1 MAEGVLFNIAEGIIG
16 SLQNH
21 AIQEIG
27 LLYGVKDELKKLEKT
42 VTKIK
47 NVLLDAEEK
56 KANHG
61 VTEWL
66 KSLEDVVYDADDLL
80 DEFYTEARWRQMV
93 IGNKI
98 LKQVRLFF
106 SSSNQLVFRLKM
118 GHKIKEI
125 RETLN
130 VIETDRRFHLDERLQ
145 EARVLTRERESHSFV
160 RKEEIIGR
168 DKDKREIVGL
178 LLDPIPIENVS
189 IISLVGIGGLGKTA
203 LAQLVFNDE
212 TVQKHFELK
221 IWICISDTF
230 ELNVLVKKIIE
241 SATSRTLGNL
251 ELDQLQNDLRKLIDG
266 KRYLLVLDDVWNEN
280 REKWL
285 SLKSLLMGGARG
297 SRILITTRS
306 QVVAKI
312 SDTNKPYILRGLEEK
327 ESWSLFKQ
335 MAFKTEQES
344 ENPSIKAIGV
354 EIVGKCKGIP
364 LAIRT
369 IGRMLYSKN
378 RENEWL
384 AFKNNDLSKV
394 NQEAR
399 DILPTLRLSYDILPS
414 HLKHCFAYCS
424 LFPKDYEIDRKTLVN
439 LWVAQGFVKS
449 LDQNES
455 LEDVGYEY
463 FLELAWRSFFQE
475 VTYDE
480 FGMISS
486 CKMHDLMHDLAK
498 SVSGMEITI
507 VVEKED
513 NFSEKLRHVSFDYSI
528 GPWLIEKIPTSL
540 LKAHKLR
547 TFFCIPKY
555 WYHFSDESE
564 YGSIKL
570 FCNAIASNFKLL
582 RMLSMNELGVRALPN
597 SLRKLRHLRYLDLRG
612 NPIERLPKWIV
623 RLQNLQTLN
632 LSDCHKLVEL
642 PRDINKLFNLRHLM
656 VGGCI
661 RLNHMPY
668 GLGELACLRTLDR
681 FVLSEDGCISRG
693 GAGLGVLNRFNNL
706 TGNMSIE
713 NLWNGKDMVSE
724 AISANMKEKQ
734 SLTSLSLRWKVNI
747 TGDVNEAE
755 NGEMLLQALQP
766 HSNLKELSVYF
777 FDGVRFAGWL
787 SSLTNIVNLGLE
799 DCQTCQYL
807 PPFDHLPRLKVLRL
821 DELNALEYISDA
833 SSSASRIPFFP
844 SLKEIY
850 LRHCPNLKGWWKQSA
865 LIGSPM
871 TEYEHQHIQQS
882 SLSFPCLSLLYVVNC
897 PNLTSMPLYPHLED
911 GLCLHNTSLKPLEE
925 TMMIGDE
932 DILAPAETTSSA
944 CTCCSLFSIFSP
956 LVSGASDPH
965 VSSSSS
971 SPLSKLVSLEIEGIE
986 DIECVPERWLRN
998 LTSLRKLSL
1007 SRCRR
1012 LRGIPLSPSP
1022 SVQHLTTLDCL
1033 EIRGCNEL
1041 DLWKEDESFL
1051 QLKSL
1056 KSLRSLQIYR
1066 CDRLIKLPE
1075 GIGNLTSLSE
1085 LVIGDCPNLA
1095 SLPEGMCRLTSL
1107 ETLRIENCSSLLR
1120 QRCEKERGEDWSKIA
1135 HIPNIIIHEREVGVM
1150 VSEWW

>member
-16 SLQNH
+16 SLQKL
-21 AIQEIG
+21 ALEEIG
-27 LLYGVKDELKKLEKT
+27 LLYGVKDELKKLEDT

-66 KSLEDVVYDADDLL
+66 KKLEDVVYDVDDLL

-98 LKQVRLFF
+98 SKQVRLFF
-106 SSSNQLVFRLKM
+106 SSSNQLVFRLKI

-125 RETLN
+125 RVTLN
-130 VIETDRRFHLDERLQ
+130 VIEADKRFQFDVRL
-145 EARVLTRERESHSFV
+145 EETRFVSKERESHSFV

-168 DKDKREIVGL
+168 DKEKREIVGL
-178 LLDPIPIENVS
+178 LLDPIPEENVS
-189 IISLVGIGGLGKTA
+189 IISLIGIGGLGKTA

-212 TVQKHFELK
+212 TVQKNFELK
-221 IWICISDTF
+221 IWVCVSDIF
-230 ELNVLVKKIIE
+230 ELNVLVAKITN
-241 SATSRTLGNL
+241 STLGNL
-251 ELDQLQNDLRKLIDG
+251 RMDQLQNDLRKLIDG
-266 KRYLLVLDDVWNEN
+266 KRYLIVLDDVWNEN

-297 SRILITTRS
+297 SRILITTCS
-306 QVVAKI
+306 EVVARI

-399 DILPTLRLSYDILPS
+399 DVLPTLKLSYDILPS

-439 LWVAQGFVKS
+439 LWMAQGFVKS
-449 LDQNES
+449 IDQNES
-455 LEDVGYEY
+455 LEDAGYEY

-507 VVEKED
+507 VVENED
-513 NFSEKLRHVSFDYSI
+513 NFSEKLRHVSFDHSI
-528 GPWLIEKIPTSL
+528 GPWLIEKIRTSL

-547 TFFCIPKY
+547 TFFYI
-555 WYHFSDESE
+555 SE
-564 YGSIKL
+564 YRYGFHDDGSIKS
-570 FCNAIASNFKLL
+570 FCNAIASNFKSL
-582 RMLSMNELGVRALPN
+582 RMLSLNGLVIRALPN

-632 LSDCHKLVEL
+632 LSGCDMLVEL

-656 VGGCI
+656 VDGCI

-668 GLGELACLRTLDR
+668 GLGELTCLRTLDR
-681 FVLSEDGCISRG
+681 FVLSEDSCISRG
-693 GAGLGVLNRFNNL
+693 GAGLGELNRLNNL
-706 TGNMSIE
+706 TGSMSIE
-713 NLWNGKDMVSE
+713 KLWNGKDMVSE

-734 SLTSLSLRWKVNI
+734 SLTSLSLWWKVNT

-755 NGEMLLQALQP
+755 NGEMLLEALQP

-777 FDGVRFAGWL
+777 FDGVKFAGWL
-787 SSLTNIVNLGLE
+787 SSLTNIVNLRLE

-807 PPFDHLPRLKVLRL
+807 PPFDHLPRLKVLSL
-821 DELNALEYISDA
+821 DGLDALEYISDA
-833 SSSASRIPFFP
+833 SSSASRISFFP
-844 SLKEIY
+844 SLKKIY
-850 LRHCPNLKGWWKQSA
+850 LWNCPNLKGWWKQSA

-871 TEYEHQHIQQS
+871 TENEHQHIQQS
-882 SLSFPCLSLLYVVNC
+882 SLLYVWNC

-911 GLCLHNTSLKPLEE
+911 ELSLRNTSLNEA
-925 TMMIGDE
+925 I
-932 DILAPAETTSSA
+932 
-944 CTCCSLFSIFSP
+944 
-956 LVSGASDPH
+956 
-965 VSSSSS
+965 
-971 SPLSKLVSLEIEGIE
+971 
-986 DIECVPERWLRN
+986 
-998 LTSLRKLSL
+998 
-1007 SRCRR
+1007 RR
-1012 LRGIPLSPSP
+1012 
-1022 SVQHLTTLDCL
+1022 D
-1033 EIRGCNEL
+1033 
-1041 DLWKEDESFL
+1041 DD
-1051 QLKSL
+1051 
-1056 KSLRSLQIYR
+1056 
-1066 CDRLIKLPE
+1066 DR
-1075 GIGNLTSLSE
+1075 
-1085 LVIGDCPNLA
+1085 
-1095 SLPEGMCRLTSL
+1095 
-1107 ETLRIENCSSLLR
+1107 
-1120 QRCEKERGEDWSKIA
+1120 
-1135 HIPNIIIHEREVGVM
+1135 
-1150 VSEWW
+1150 

>member
-56 KANHG
+56 KANHE

-98 LKQVRLFF
+98 SKQVRLFF

-145 EARVLTRERESHSFV
+145 EARVLSRERESHSFV

-178 LLDPIPIENVS
+178 LLDPIPEENVS

-280 REKWL
+280 REKWR

-306 QVVAKI
+306 EVVANI

-364 LAIRT
+364 LAVRT

-378 RENEWL
+378 RVNEWL

-394 NQEAR
+394 NQEAS

-424 LFPKDYEIDRKTLVN
+424 LFPKDHQIDIKTLVN

-449 LDQNES
+449 LDQNEC

-463 FLELAWRSFFQE
+463 FFELAWRSFFQE
-475 VTYDE
+475 VTYDK

-528 GPWLIEKIPTSL
+528 GPLWLIEKIPTSL

-547 TFFCIPKY
+547 TFFCIGKSHY
-555 WYHFSDESE
+555 RFRDES
-564 YGSIKL
+564 
-570 FCNAIASNFKLL
+570 FCNAIASNFKSL
-582 RMLSMNELGVRALPN
+582 RMLSLNELGVRALPN
-597 SLRKLRHLRYLDLRG
+597 SLRKLRHLRYLDLRE
-612 NPIERLPKWIV
+612 NLIERLPKWIV

-632 LSDCHKLVEL
+632 LSGCDMLVEL

-656 VGGCI
+656 VVGCDS
-661 RLNHMPY
+661 LNHMPY
-668 GLGELACLRTLDR
+668 GLGELACLRTLDI
-681 FVLSEDGCISRG
+681 FVLSEGGCISRG
-693 GAGLGVLNRFNNL
+693 GAGLGVLNRLNNL
-706 TGNMSIE
+706 TGNMSIG

-734 SLTSLSLRWKVNI
+734 SLTSLSLWWKVNT

-755 NGEMLLQALQP
+755 NGEMLLEALQP

-787 SSLTNIVNLGLE
+787 SSLTNIVNLSLK
-799 DCQTCQYL
+799 DCKTCQYL
-807 PPFDHLPRLKVLRL
+807 PPFDHLPCLKVLRL
-821 DELNALEYISDA
+821 NGLYALEYISDA
-833 SSSASRIPFFP
+833 SSSESRIPFFP
-844 SLKEIY
+844 SLKQIY
-850 LRHCPNLKGWWKQSA
+850 LWNCPNLKGWWKQSA

-911 GLCLHNTSLKPLEE
+911 ELSLRNTSLKPLEE

-971 SPLSKLVSLEIEGIE
+971 SPLSKLLSLKIEYIE

-1007 SRCRR
+1007 SCCRR

-1022 SVQHLTTLDCL
+1022 SVQHLTALDFL
-1033 EIRGCNEL
+1033 EIECCNEL

-1051 QLKSL
+1051 QWKSL
-1056 KSLRSLQIYR
+1056 MSLRTLQIYR

-1085 LVIGDCPNLA
+1085 LAIGDCPDLT

-1107 ETLRIENCSSLLR
+1107 ETLRIFDCSSLLR

-1135 HIPNIIIHEREVGVM
+1135 HIPNISIH
-1150 VSEWW
+1150 

>member
-56 KANHG
+56 KANHE

-106 SSSNQLVFRLKM
+106 SSSNQLVFRLNI

-168 DKDKREIVGL
+168 DKDKRAIVGL

-221 IWICISDTF
+221 IWVCVSDIF
-230 ELNVLVKKIIE
+230 ELNVLVAKI
-241 SATSRTLGNL
+241 TSRTPGNL

-266 KRYLLVLDDVWNEN
+266 KRYLLVLDDVWNDN

-306 QVVAKI
+306 EVVV
-312 SDTNKPYILRGLEEK
+312 DTNKPYFLRGLEEK

-344 ENPSIKAIGV
+344 ENPTIKAIGV

-378 RENEWL
+378 RANEWL

-394 NQEAR
+394 NQEAS
-399 DILPTLRLSYDILPS
+399 DILPTLKLSYDILPS
-414 HLKHCFAYCS
+414 HLKLCFAYCS

-463 FLELAWRSFFQE
+463 FLELVWRSFFQE

-513 NFSEKLRHVSFDYSI
+513 NFSENLRHANFSI
-528 GPWLIEKIPTSL
+528 GPWLSKTIPTSL

-547 TFFCIPKY
+547 TFFYISKY
-555 WYHFSDESE
+555 LYSFGDD
-564 YGSIKL
+564 GSKS
-570 FCNAIASNFKLL
+570 FCNAIASNFKSL
-582 RMLSMNELGVRALPN
+582 RMLSLNELCITALPN
-597 SLRKLRHLRYLDLRG
+597 SLRKLRHLRYLDLSG
-612 NPIERLPKWIV
+612 NRIKRLPKWIV
-623 RLQNLQTLN
+623 RLQNLQTLD
-632 LSDCHKLVEL
+632 LSRCDMLVEL

-656 VGGCI
+656 VVGCDS
-661 RLNHMPY
+661 LNHMPY

-681 FVLSEDGCISRG
+681 FVLSEGGCISRG
-693 GAGLGVLNRFNNL
+693 GAGLGVLNRLNNL

-713 NLWNGKDMVSE
+713 MWNGKDMVSE
-724 AISANMKEKQ
+724 ANSANMKEKQ
-734 SLTSLSLRWKVNI
+734 SLTSLSLWWKVNT

-755 NGEMLLQALQP
+755 NGEMLLEALQP

-777 FDGVRFAGWL
+777 FDGVKFAGWL
-787 SSLTNIVNLGLE
+787 SSLTNIVNLSLKQ
-799 DCQTCQYL
+799 CKTCQYL
-807 PPFDHLPRLKVLRL
+807 PPFDHLPCLKVLRL
-821 DELNALEYISDA
+821 DGLYALEYISDA
-833 SSSASRIPFFP
+833 SSSESRIPFFP
-844 SLKEIY
+844 SLKQIY
-850 LRHCPNLKGWWKQSA
+850 LWNCPNLKGWWKQSA

-882 SLSFPCLSLLYVVNC
+882 SLSFPRLSILQVWYC
-897 PNLTSMPLYPHLED
+897 PNLTSMPLYHLED
-911 GLCLHNTSLKPLEE
+911 ELSLRYTSLKPLEE

-956 LVSGASDPH
+956 LDSGASDPH
-965 VSSSSS
+965 VSASSSF
-971 SPLSKLVSLEIEGIE
+971 PLSKLISLEIVGSE

-998 LTSLRKLSL
+998 LTSLRKLRL

-1022 SVQHLTTLDCL
+1022 SVQHLTALDCL

-1051 QLKSL
+1051 QWKSL
-1056 KSLRSLQIYR
+1056 KSLRTLRIYS

-1085 LVIGDCPNLA
+1085 LVIGYCPNLA

-1107 ETLRIENCSSLLR
+1107 ETLHFWNCSSLLR

-1150 VSEWW
+1150 VSEW

>member
-16 SLQNH
+16 SLQKL
-21 AIQEIG
+21 AREEFG

-56 KANHG
+56 KANHE

-66 KSLEDVVYDADDLL
+66 KSLEDAVYDVDDLL

-98 LKQVRLFF
+98 SKQVRLFF
-106 SSSNQLVFRLKM
+106 SSSNQIVFRLKI

-130 VIETDRRFHLDERLQ
+130 VIETDRGFHLDERLQ
-145 EARVLTRERESHSFV
+145 EARVLTRERETHSFV

-168 DKDKREIVGL
+168 DKEKREIVGL
-178 LLDPIPIENVS
+178 LLHPIPEENVS

-212 TVQKHFELK
+212 TVKKHFELK
-221 IWICISDTF
+221 IWICVSDKF

-241 SATSRTLGNL
+241 SVTSTTQGNL

-266 KRYLLVLDDVWNEN
+266 KKYLLVLDDVWNEN

-306 QVVAKI
+306 KVVANI
-312 SDTNKPYILRGLEEK
+312 SDTNKQYILGGLEKK

-344 ENPSIKAIGV
+344 ENPSIKEIGE

-369 IGRMLYSKN
+369 TGRMLYSKN
-378 RENEWL
+378 QENEWL

-394 NQEAR
+394 NQEAI
-399 DILPTLRLSYDILPS
+399 DILPTLKLSYDILPS

-424 LFPKDYEIDRKTLVN
+424 LFPKDYEIDIKTLVN

-449 LDQNES
+449 LGQSKS

-475 VTYDE
+475 VTYDV

-528 GPWLIEKIPTSL
+528 GQLLIEKIPTSL
-540 LKAHKLR
+540 LRAHKLR
-547 TFFCIPKY
+547 TFVYVDEY
-555 WYHFSDESE
+555 WLFFHDD
-564 YGSIKL
+564 GSIKS
-570 FCNAIASNFKLL
+570 FCNAIASNFKSL
-582 RMLSMNELGVRALPN
+582 RILILYALGIRALPN
-597 SLRKLRHLRYLDLRG
+597 SIRKLRHLRYLDLRR

-632 LSDCHKLVEL
+632 LSYCDMLVEL

-656 VGGCI
+656 VDGCI
-661 RLNHMPY
+661 RLNHMPD
-668 GLGELACLRTLDR
+668 GLRELTCLRTLDR
-681 FVLSEDGCISRG
+681 FVLSEDSCITGG
-693 GAGLGVLNRFNNL
+693 GAGLGVLNRLNNL
-706 TGNMSIE
+706 MGSMSIE
-713 NLWNGKDMVSE
+713 NLWNGKNMVSE

-734 SLTSLSLRWKVNI
+734 SLTSLSLGWKENI
-747 TGDVNEAE
+747 TSDVNEAE
-755 NGEMLLQALQP
+755 NGEMLLEALQP

-777 FDGVRFAGWL
+777 FDGVKFAGWL
-787 SSLTNIVNLGLE
+787 SSLTNIVNLSLKE
-799 DCQTCQYL
+799 CKTCQYL
-807 PPFDHLPRLKVLRL
+807 PSFDHLPRLKVLRL
-821 DELNALEYISDA
+821 DGLNALENISDA

-850 LRHCPNLKGWWKQSA
+850 LWSCPNLKGWWKQSA
-865 LIGSPM
+865 LIGSST

-882 SLSFPCLSLLYVVNC
+882 SLSFPCLSLLHVRDC

-911 GLCLHNTSLKPLEE
+911 ELSLVNTSLKPLEE

-956 LVSGASDPH
+956 LVSGASGPH
-965 VSSSSS
+965 VSPSSS
-971 SPLSKLVSLEIEGIE
+971 SPLSKLISLEIIDIE
-986 DIECVPERWLRN
+986 DIECVPERWLCN
-998 LTSLRKLSL
+998 LTSLKNLSL
-1007 SRCRR
+1007 YRCRR
-1012 LRGIPLSPSP
+1012 LRCIPLSPSP
-1022 SVQHLTTLDCL
+1022 SIQHLTTLDCL
-1033 EIRGCNEL
+1033 EINCCNEL
-1041 DLWKEDESFL
+1041 DLWKDDESFL
-1051 QLKSL
+1051 QW
-1056 KSLRSLQIYR
+1056 KSLRSLRTLRISE
-1066 CDRLIKLPE
+1066 CDRLIKLPQ
-1075 GIGNLTSLSE
+1075 GIGNLISLSE
-1085 LVIGDCPNLA
+1085 LVIGHCRNLA

-1107 ETLRIENCSSLLR
+1107 ETLRIYNCSSVLR

-1135 HIPNIIIHEREVGVM
+1135 HIPNINFSDI
-1150 VSEWW
+1150 W

>member
-16 SLQNH
+16 TLQNH

-56 KANHG
+56 KANHE

-98 LKQVRLFF
+98 SKQVRLFF

-168 DKDKREIVGL
+168 DRDKREIVQL
-178 LLDPIPIENVS
+178 MLDPIPKENVS

-306 QVVAKI
+306 EVVAKI

-394 NQEAR
+394 NQEAS

-424 LFPKDYEIDRKTLVN
+424 LFPKDHEIDIKTLVN

-449 LDQNES
+449 LDQNKS

-463 FLELAWRSFFQE
+463 FFELAWRSFFQE

-480 FGMISS
+480 FGMIRS

-507 VVEKED
+507 VVEEED

-528 GPWLIEKIPTSL
+528 DRWSSKKNPTSL

-547 TFFCIPKY
+547 TFFFISKY
-555 WYHFSDESE
+555 WYGLSDESE
-564 YGSIKL
+564 YGSIKS

-582 RMLSMNELGVRALPN
+582 RMLSMNELGVRTLPN

-656 VGGCI
+656 VFRCI
-661 RLNHMPY
+661 SLNHMPY

-693 GAGLGVLNRFNNL
+693 GAGLGVLNRLNNL

-734 SLTSLSLRWKVNI
+734 SLTSLSLRWKVN
-747 TGDVNEAE
+747 TT
-755 NGEMLLQALQP
+755 
-766 HSNLKELSVYF
+766 
-777 FDGVRFAGWL
+777 GWL
-787 SSLTNIVNLGLE
+787 SSLTNIVNLSLE
-799 DCQTCQYL
+799 DCKTY
-807 PPFDHLPRLKVLRL
+807 
-821 DELNALEYISDA
+821 A

-850 LRHCPNLKGWWKQSA
+850 IVNCPNLKGWWKQSA

-871 TEYEHQHIQQS
+871 TEYERQHIQQS
-882 SLSFPCLSLLYVVNC
+882 SLSFPCLSLLDVWKC
-897 PNLTSMPLYPHLED
+897 PNLTSMPLYPHLEEELFLD
-911 GLCLHNTSLKPLEE
+911 NTSLKPLEE

-956 LVSGASDPH
+956 LDSGASDPH
-965 VSSSSS
+965 VSASSS
-971 SPLSKLVSLEIEGIE
+971 SPLSKLISLAIEGIE

-998 LTSLRKLSL
+998 LTSLRKLRL
-1007 SRCRR
+1007 SKCRR

-1022 SVQHLTTLDCL
+1022 SVQHLTALDCL
-1033 EIRGCNEL
+1033 EIMNCNEL

-1051 QLKSL
+1051 QWKSL
-1056 KSLRSLQIYR
+1056 KSLRTLRISS

-1075 GIGNLTSLSE
+1075 GIGNLTSLSQ
-1085 LVIGDCPNLA
+1085 LVIGRCPNLASLPEGMCRLTSLETLIIYSCDRLIKLPEGIVTLTSLHQLVIEDCPNLA

-1107 ETLRIENCSSLLR
+1107 ETLRIRDCSSLLS
-1120 QRCEKERGEDWSKIA
+1120 QRYEKERGEDWSKIA
-1135 HIPNIIIHEREVGVM
+1135 HIPNISIF
-1150 VSEWW
+1150 

>member
-16 SLQNH
+16 SLQKL
-21 AIQEIG
+21 AREEFG

-56 KANHG
+56 KANHE

-66 KSLEDVVYDADDLL
+66 KSLEDAVYDVDDLL

-98 LKQVRLFF
+98 SKQVRLFF
-106 SSSNQLVFRLKM
+106 SRSNQLVFRLKI

-130 VIETDRRFHLDERLQ
+130 VIETDRGFHLDERLQ
-145 EARVLTRERESHSFV
+145 EARVLTRERQTHSFV

-168 DKDKREIVGL
+168 DKEKREIVGL
-178 LLDPIPIENVS
+178 LLDPIPEENVS

-212 TVQKHFELK
+212 TVKKHFELK
-221 IWICISDTF
+221 IWICVSDKF
-230 ELNVLVKKIIE
+230 ELTVLVKKIIE
-241 SATSRTLGNL
+241 SATSRTQGNL

-297 SRILITTRS
+297 SIIFITTRS
-306 QVVAKI
+306 EVVAKI

-394 NQEAR
+394 NQEAS

-424 LFPKDYEIDRKTLVN
+424 LFPKDYKIDIKTLVN

-455 LEDVGYEY
+455 LEDVGYKY

-475 VTYDE
+475 VTYDQ

-507 VVEKED
+507 VDKRED
-513 NFSEKLRHVSFDYSI
+513 NFSEKLRHVSFEFPIDL
-528 GPWLIEKIPTSL
+528 WLFQKIPTSL

-547 TFFCIPKY
+547 TFYSIG
-555 WYHFSDESE
+555 E
-564 YGSIKL
+564 YRLFFHDDGSIKS
-570 FCNAIASNFKLL
+570 FCNAIASNFKSL
-582 RMLSMNELGVRALPN
+582 RMLNLYDLDIRALPN
-597 SLRKLRHLRYLDLRG
+597 SVRKLRHLRYLDLRE

-632 LSDCHKLVEL
+632 LSDCRMLVEL

-656 VGGCI
+656 VDGCI
-661 RLNHMPY
+661 RLNHMPD
-668 GLGELACLRTLDR
+668 GLGELTCLRTLDR
-681 FVLSEDGCISRG
+681 FVLSEDSCISRG
-693 GAGLGVLNRFNNL
+693 SAGLGVLNRLNNL

-734 SLTSLSLRWKVNI
+734 SLTSLSLGWKENI
-747 TGDVNEAE
+747 T
-755 NGEMLLQALQP
+755 
-766 HSNLKELSVYF
+766 
-777 FDGVRFAGWL
+777 GWL
-787 SSLTNIVNLGLE
+787 SSLTNIVNLSLKE
-799 DCQTCQYL
+799 YKTCQYL
-807 PPFDHLPRLKVLRL
+807 PSFDHFPHLKVLRL
-821 DELNALEYISDA
+821 KGLNALEYISDA

-844 SLKEIY
+844 SLKQIY
-850 LRHCPNLKGWWKQSA
+850 LWNCRNLKGWWKQSA

-882 SLSFPCLSLLYVVNC
+882 SLSFPCLSLLHVWNC

-911 GLCLHNTSLKPLEE
+911 GLTLDNASLKPLEE

-956 LVSGASDPH
+956 LVSGASGPH
-965 VSSSSS
+965 VSASSS
-971 SPLSKLVSLEIEGIE
+971 SPLSKLISLEIIGIE
-986 DIECVPERWLRN
+986 DRECVPERWLRN
-998 LTSLRKLSL
+998 LTSLKNLSL

-1012 LRGIPLSPSP
+1012 LRCIPLSPSP
-1022 SVQHLTTLDCL
+1022 SVQHLTTLDFL
-1033 EIRGCNEL
+1033 EIVRCNEL
-1041 DLWKEDESFL
+1041 DLWKEDESFS
-1051 QLKSL
+1051 QWKSL
-1056 KSLRSLQIYR
+1056 KSLRTLRISE

-1085 LVIGDCPNLA
+1085 LVIEYCPNLA

-1107 ETLRIENCSSLLR
+1107 ETLRIYNCSSVLR

-1135 HIPNIIIHEREVGVM
+1135 HIPNIDI
-1150 VSEWW
+1150 W

>member
-16 SLQNH
+16 SLQKL
-21 AIQEIG
+21 ALEEIG
-27 LLYGVKDELKKLEKT
+27 LLYGVKEELKKLEKS
-42 VTKIK
+42 VIKIK

-56 KANHG
+56 KANHE

-66 KSLEDVVYDADDLL
+66 KSLEDVVYDVDDLL
-80 DEFYTEARWRQMV
+80 DEFYTEGQWRQMV

-98 LKQVRLFF
+98 SKQVRLFF
-106 SSSNQLVFRLKM
+106 SSSNQLVFRLKI

-130 VIETDRRFHLDERLQ
+130 AIETDRRFHLDERLQ
-145 EARVLTRERESHSFV
+145 EARVLTRETESHSFV

-178 LLDPIPIENVS
+178 LLDPNPKENVS
-189 IISLVGIGGLGKTA
+189 TISLVGIGGLGKTA

-221 IWICISDTF
+221 IWICVSDIF

-241 SATSRTLGNL
+241 STTSRTLGNL
-251 ELDQLQNDLRKLIDG
+251 EMDQLQNDLRKLIDG
-266 KRYLLVLDDVWNEN
+266 RRYLLVLDDVWNEN

-285 SLKSLLMGGARG
+285 NLKSLLMGGARG
-297 SRILITTRS
+297 SIIFITTRS
-306 QVVAKI
+306 EVVAKI

-394 NQEAR
+394 NQEAS

-424 LFPKDYEIDRKTLVN
+424 LFPKDYEIDIKTLVN

-455 LEDVGYEY
+455 LEDVGYGY
-463 FLELAWRSFFQE
+463 FLELAWRSFFQDF
-475 VTYDE
+475 TYNE
-480 FGMISS
+480 FGMIHS

-507 VVEKED
+507 VDERED
-513 NFSEKLRHVSFDYSI
+513 NFSEKLRHVSFDFPI
-528 GPWLIEKIPTSL
+528 GLWLFQKIPTSL

-547 TFFCIPKY
+547 TFYSIG
-555 WYHFSDESE
+555 E
-564 YGSIKL
+564 YRLFFHDDGSIKS
-570 FCNAIASNFKLL
+570 FCNAIASNFKSL
-582 RMLSMNELGVRALPN
+582 RMLSLNELGIRALPKPV
-597 SLRKLRHLRYLDLRG
+597 RKLRHLRYLDLRR

-632 LSDCHKLVEL
+632 LSDCDMLVEL

-656 VGGCI
+656 VDGCI
-661 RLNHMPY
+661 RLNHMPD
-668 GLGELACLRTLDR
+668 GLRELTCLRTLDR
-681 FVLSEDGCISRG
+681 FVLSEGSCITRG
-693 GAGLGVLNRFNNL
+693 GAGLGVLNRLNNL
-706 TGNMSIE
+706 TGSMSIE

-734 SLTSLSLRWKVNI
+734 SLTSLSLRWKENI
-747 TGDVNEAE
+747 T
-755 NGEMLLQALQP
+755 
-766 HSNLKELSVYF
+766 S
-777 FDGVRFAGWL
+777 WL
-787 SSLTNIVNLGLE
+787 SSLTNIVNLSLKE
-799 DCQTCQYL
+799 CKTCQYL
-807 PPFDHLPRLKVLRL
+807 PPFDHFPRLKVLRL
-821 DELNALEYISDA
+821 DGLNALEYISDA

-844 SLKEIY
+844 SLKKIY
-850 LRHCPNLKGWWKQSA
+850 LGNCPNLKGWWKQSA

-882 SLSFPCLSLLYVVNC
+882 SLSFPCLSLLYVWHC

-911 GLCLHNTSLKPLEE
+911 GLSLDNASLKPLEE
-925 TMMIGDE
+925 MMMIGDE

-956 LVSGASDPH
+956 LVSGASGPH
-965 VSSSSS
+965 VSASSS
-971 SPLSKLVSLEIEGIE
+971 SPLSKLISLQIIGIE

-998 LTSLRKLSL
+998 LTSLKKLSL

-1012 LRGIPLSPSP
+1012 LRCIPLSPSP

-1033 EIRGCNEL
+1033 EIANCNEL
-1041 DLWKEDESFL
+1041 DLWKDDESFL
-1051 QLKSL
+1051 QW
-1056 KSLRSLQIYR
+1056 KSLRSLRTLRISE

-1085 LVIGDCPNLA
+1085 LVIVDCRNLA

-1107 ETLRIENCSSLLR
+1107 ETLRINNCSSVLR

-1135 HIPNIIIHEREVGVM
+1135 HIPNIYI
-1150 VSEWW
+1150 